1 MAVEQEIQA
10 AKSLGAA
17 SAPALHPDAGSAQ
30 ATLAVE
36 GMTCASCVARIEKK
50 LTRLPGVAEASVNL
64 ATQKA
69 LVRYDPVAVTVP
81 ALVEAVEAAGYRA
94 HPLAT
99 SPARTAGAGGAAQQ
113 DLTISGMSCAS
124 CVARIERTLG
134 KLAGVQSA
142 SVNLATERA
151 SVAYDPTRVKVA
163 QLISA
168 VEAAGYGAAPVAE
181 RAARDQGHDEEARRR
196 RELRRRRLTLGLGAA
211 LSALV
216 LILAMVPPLMS
227 FPTAQTHNYLL
238 ALLAL
243 PVWAVVGW
251 TFHRGALITLRHGT
265 ANMDTLISLGSSVA
279 YVYSV
284 VATIALPG
292 QVVYY
297 DTAALIVTLIYLG
310 KYLESAAKGRTG
322 EAIKKLM
329 GLQPRTARVV
339 RNGQERDLPI
349 AQVVEGD
356 VLLIRPGESI
366 PVDGVVLEG
375 ESMVDESM
383 LTGESLPVQKSA
395 GGHVIG
401 GTVNGTG
408 LLRIE
413 ATKVGRDTVLAGII
427 RLVEQAQGSKAP
439 VQQLA
444 DHISGVFVPIVI
456 GLAVLTFLG
465 WLLTGHAFA
474 AALIP
479 AIAVLV
485 IACPCALGL
494 ATPTAIMVGTGRG
507 AEQGIL
513 IKGGESLQRIPA
525 LRAIVLDK
533 TGTVTVGKPTVTDVV
548 AVADVP
554 AAEVLRLAAG
564 VERGSEHPL
573 GAAVVRGAEEHGLAL
588 PPVPTAF
595 RSITGAGV
603 QGEVEGHAVLVGAHR
618 LLRESGIALGDADTR
633 LGALEAD
640 GKTALLVAVD
650 GRLVGLIAVADTV
663 KDGAADAVR
672 ALRALGLDVTLL
684 TGDNRRTAEA
694 IGRLA
699 GIDRVIA
706 EVRPEEKAA
715 EVQRLQAQGQVVAM
729 VGDGIN
735 DAPAL
740 AQADVG
746 IAMGSGT
753 DVAMAAADITLVSG
767 DLRAVPAAIA
777 LAKATMRVIKQN
789 LFWAFF
795 YNVLLIP
802 LAAVG
807 IMTPIFAAAAMAL
820 SSVTVVS
827 NSLRLG
833 RFRRLS
839 CRATASGELRRTG

>member
-1 MAVEQEIQA
+1 
-10 AKSLGAA
+10 
-17 SAPALHPDAGSAQ
+17 
-30 ATLAVE
+30 
-36 GMTCASCVARIEKK
+36 VA
-50 LTRLPGVAEASVNL
+50 
-64 ATQKA
+64 
-69 LVRYDPVAVTVP
+69 
-81 ALVEAVEAAGYRA
+81 
-94 HPLAT
+94 
-99 SPARTAGAGGAAQQ
+99 
-113 DLTISGMSCAS
+113 
-124 CVARIERTLG
+124 
-134 KLAGVQSA
+134 
-142 SVNLATERA
+142 
-151 SVAYDPTRVKVA
+151 
-163 QLISA
+163 
-168 VEAAGYGAAPVAE
+168 
-181 RAARDQGHDEEARRR
+181 
-196 RELRRRRLTLGLGAA
+196 
-211 LSALV
+211 
-216 LILAMVPPLMS
+216 
-227 FPTAQTHNYLL
+227 
-238 ALLAL
+238 
-243 PVWAVVGW
+243 
-251 TFHRGALITLRHGT
+251 
-265 ANMDTLISLGSSVA
+265 
-279 YVYSV
+279 
-284 VATIALPG
+284 ATIALPG

-310 KYLESAAKGRTG
+310 KYLESVAKGRTG
-322 EAIKKLM
+322 EAISKLM

-356 VLLIRPGESI
+356 VLLIRPGERI
-366 PVDGVVLEG
+366 PVDGVILEG
-375 ESMVDESM
+375 DSTVDESM
-383 LTGESLPVQKSA
+383 LTGESLPVHKRM

-439 VQQLA
+439 VQRLA

-513 IKGGESLQRIPA
+513 IKGGESLERIPA
-525 LRAIVLDK
+525 LQAIVLDK
-533 TGTVTVGKPTVTDVV
+533 TGTVTVGKPLVTDVV
-548 AVADVP
+548 ALADRP
-554 AAEVLRLAAG
+554 AEEVLRLAAG

-573 GAAVVRGAEEHGLAL
+573 GQAVVCGAEERGLAL
-588 PPVPTAF
+588 PPMPTAF

-603 QGEVEGHAVLVGAHR
+603 QGEVEGHAVLVGSHR
-618 LLRESGIALGDADTR
+618 LLRESGIALGDADAR
-633 LGALEAD
+633 LDALEAD

-650 GRLVGLIAVADTV
+650 GRLAGLIAIADTV
-663 KDGAADAVR
+663 KDGAAEAVR
-672 ALRALGLDVTLL
+672 ALRALGLDVVLL

-729 VGDGIN
+729 VGDGNN

-746 IAMGSGT
+746 IAMGTGT
-753 DVAMAAADITLVSG
+753 DVAMAAADMTLVSG
-767 DLRAVPAAIA
+767 DLRALPAAMA
-777 LAKATMRVIKQN
+777 LSKATMRVIKQN

-807 IMTPIFAAAAMAL
+807 IITPIIAAAAMAL

-839 CRATASGELRRTG
+839 RRPMASADLPRPAPLGRRPGGSETDTSTRWPR

>member
-10 AKSLGAA
+10 AEALGAPF
-17 SAPALHPDAGSAQ
+17 APAPRSDAGSAQ
-30 ATLAVE
+30 VELAVE
-36 GMTCASCVARIEKK
+36 GMTCASCAARIEKK
-50 LTRLPGVAEASVNL
+50 LTRLPGVAA
-64 ATQKA
+64 
-69 LVRYDPVAVTVP
+69 
-81 ALVEAVEAAGYRA
+81 
-94 HPLAT
+94 
-99 SPARTAGAGGAAQQ
+99 
-113 DLTISGMSCAS
+113 
-124 CVARIERTLG
+124 
-134 KLAGVQSA
+134 A

-151 SVAYDPTRVKVA
+151 SVQYDSTRVKVA
-163 QLISA
+163 QLMSA

-196 RELRRRRLTLGLGAA
+196 RELGRRLTLGLGAA

-216 LILAMVPPLMS
+216 LLLAMVPPLMS

-243 PVWAVVGW
+243 PVWAIVGW

-265 ANMDTLISLGSSVA
+265 ANMDTLISLGSSAA

-284 VATIALPG
+284 AATIALPG

-322 EAIKKLM
+322 EAISKLM

-356 VLLIRPGESI
+356 VLLIRPGERI
-366 PVDGVVLEG
+366 PVDGVILEG
-375 ESMVDESM
+375 ESTVDESM
-383 LTGESLPVQKSA
+383 LTGESLPVQKRA

-439 VQQLA
+439 VQRLA
-444 DHISGVFVPIVI
+444 DRISGVFVPIVI

-513 IKGGESLQRIPA
+513 IKGGESLERIPA
-525 LRAIVLDK
+525 LQALVLDK
-533 TGTVTVGKPTVTDVV
+533 TGTVTVGKPLVTDVV
-548 AVADVP
+548 ALADLP
-554 AAEVLRLAAG
+554 AEEVLRLAAG

-573 GAAVVRGAEEHGLAL
+573 GQAVVRGAEERVLAL
-588 PPVPTAF
+588 PPIPTAF

-603 QGEVEGHAVLVGAHR
+603 QGEVEGHAVLVGSRR
-618 LLRESGIALGDADTR
+618 LLRESGIALGDADRR
-633 LGALEAD
+633 LDTLEAD

-650 GRLVGLIAVADTV
+650 GRLAGLIAVADTV
-663 KDGAADAVR
+663 KDGAA
-672 ALRALGLDVTLL
+672 
-684 TGDNRRTAEA
+684 
-694 IGRLA
+694 
-699 GIDRVIA
+699 
-706 EVRPEEKAA
+706 
-715 EVQRLQAQGQVVAM
+715 
-729 VGDGIN
+729 
-735 DAPAL
+735 
-740 AQADVG
+740 
-746 IAMGSGT
+746 
-753 DVAMAAADITLVSG
+753 
-767 DLRAVPAAIA
+767 
-777 LAKATMRVIKQN
+777 
-789 LFWAFF
+789 
-795 YNVLLIP
+795 
-802 LAAVG
+802 
-807 IMTPIFAAAAMAL
+807 
-820 SSVTVVS
+820 
-827 NSLRLG
+827 
-833 RFRRLS
+833 
-839 CRATASGELRRTG
+839 